1 MEHELLQ
8 QAANVV
14 LACVN
19 AMLPH
24 DTYGIQQESDL
35 AALAGDALLR
45 GKVAPAGD
53 IPDGYRAV
61 LRMAYGLMQV
71 RCSGAAALAVAWPTA
86 P

>member
-1 MEHELLQ
+1 MLQ
-8 QAANVV
+8 QAANVM

-24 DTYGIQQESDL
+24 DTYGNQQESEL
-35 AALAGDALLR
+35 AALAADASLKS
-45 GKVAPAGD
+45 KVVTAGD

-71 RCSGAAALAVAWPTA
+71 GCATAAAPAC
-86 P
+86 